1 MTNKYTAVATV
12 ARTEGVCG
20 YNLLWVD
27 LFWAVRLHINLE
39 GINLEH

>member
-20 YNLLWVD
+20 YNLLVD